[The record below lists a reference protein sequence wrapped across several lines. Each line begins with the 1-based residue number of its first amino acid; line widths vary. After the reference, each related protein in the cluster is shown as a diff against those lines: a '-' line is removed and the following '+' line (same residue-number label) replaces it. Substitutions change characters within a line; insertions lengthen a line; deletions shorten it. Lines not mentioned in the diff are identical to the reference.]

1 MAKHLKVLAVIWGMV
16 VAGDAAAAVPAQF
29 IDGSLLFNG
38 SADGSNTPFDST
50 LEAGV
55 VVADAASGSGSTGS
69 GLVNALADLSS
80 SITSQGGIT
89 TVLMTGSVGA
99 STGGDSGGFAFI
111 SIETSTL
118 QFQDD
123 PIILELTEP
132 AYFKI
137 ESTGTFTPNF
147 EAVSG
152 SIGETQLSAGTY
164 SLSFFMFVTV
174 GSGTPSASQ
183 SMEWTLQLSETP
195 FGEPVLGD
203 INDDGIVDGADLG
216 LLLGAW
222 GSADSAADLND
233 DGAVDGADLGLLL
246 GAWSS

>member
-1 MAKHLKVLAVIWGMV
+1 MAKYFKAVMVVWGMI
-16 VAGDAAAAVPAQF
+16 VAGDASAALQAQF

-38 SADGSNTPFDST
+38 SSDGSNTRFDST

-69 GLVNALADLSS
+69 GLVNALAELES

-89 TVLMTGSVGA
+89 TVLMSGSVDA
-99 STGGDSGGFAFI
+99 STGGDTGGFAFI

-118 QFQDD
+118 QFEDD
-123 PIILELTEP
+123 PIILQLTQP

-137 ESTGTFTPNF
+137 ESSGSFTPAF

-152 SIGETQLSAGTY
+152 SIGESQLSAGTY

-174 GSGTPSASQ
+174 GSETPSASQ
-183 SMEWTLQLSETP
+183 SIDWKLQLSETP
-195 FGEPVLGD
+195 FGESVFGD
-203 INDDGIVDGADLG
+203 VNDDGIVDGADLG

-222 GSADSAADLND
+222 GSSDPTADLND
-233 DGAVDGADLGLLL
+233 DGVVDGGDLGLLL
-246 GAWSS
+246 GEWSS